1 MSAPVT
7 IEMSRI
13 DLKKQVLLAGASRAE
28 RADFERRLKRSRTL
42 TLTAAEDGAALI
54 GLLAAYQF
62 DAVLIKLSDA
72 PDTWAGLSYIREVM
86 SDLPLIGLLDAPDAR
101 LEGLAH
107 AEGIENFL
115 VAPFS
120 AERLRRVIASLGA
133 SEPEDDG
140 PPASLSLGE
149 VALKLH
155 ASLNLE
161 DVLQAAVNEVFRLTP
176 CIKVQVLVAEGERGG
191 RGYEAVLTAAGGAAL
206 TPLDPEDV
214 AAELAATPTAA
225 EPVIPVAD
233 NRLLV
238 QLRHGGIRVG
248 LGFIEYPRR
257 VKLKKRELTAMAH
270 LAEHLALALSNALQ
284 HTSTRRKRD
293 QVFLINEISRQIA
306 RSLDLDVVLSDIV
319 DHLRRYME
327 CDVVAIYTPTL
338 AGRDGK
344 NFYIASDLGGTTSVV
359 TAAIQGDSG
368 LIQETMRRGETV
380 LVRDLRHLS
389 GSHGH
394 SPKSRSKIASPIW
407 LNGVIE
413 GVLEFESV
421 RPDAFDV
428 DDKSIIEDLA
438 LQISVAI
445 RNTWLYRSAQAEHEY
460 LQTVLDVAE
469 DTAIISTDTEGIIV
483 TFSRGAEMM
492 FGYDD
497 REMTGKSVLPLFRGS
512 TANSTVRQFIAGKLP
527 SVSEADVRLR
537 RRHGDEFYASVT
549 MRPLQADRSEG
560 FLFVLMDVTERRAQQ
575 EILHRLSITDE
586 LTNLYNKRYYFTIL
600 PREIARAQRHG
611 SVFSLCYFD
620 LDGFKR
626 FNDERGHVAGDDL
639 LRFVGELTQQA
650 IRRQVDLPFRYGGDE
665 FVLILPETN
674 AEDARRVGERICE
687 TVRRQSDGDVT
698 VSFGIVE
705 YKGESPEELTVRAD
719 KMMYAAKRSGGD
731 RVITINS
738 GEWKFQS
745 GEFPFPSGEW
755 SDAVEE
761 NAETNPN
768 S

>member
-7 IEMSRI
+7 IEMSRL
-13 DLKKQVLLAGASRAE
+13 DLKKQVLLAGASPSE
-28 RADFERRLKRSRTL
+28 RADFERRLRRSRTL
-42 TLTAAEDGAALI
+42 TLTIAPDGAAII

-62 DAVLIKLSDA
+62 DAVLMKLSDLEDA
-72 PDTWAGLSYIREVM
+72 WSGLAYIHEVM
-86 SDLPLIGLLDAPDAR
+86 SDLRIIGLLDVSDPALEAR
-101 LEGLAH
+101 AVEA
-107 AEGIENFL
+107 GIDEFL
-115 VAPFS
+115 FAPFT
-120 AERLRRVIASLGA
+120 AERLRRALSRTETDEAEETAAAPPSLT
-133 SEPEDDG
+133 
-140 PPASLSLGE
+140 LGE

-161 DVLQAAVNEVFRLTP
+161 DVLQAAVNEIFRLTP
-176 CIKVQVLVAEGERGG
+176 CIKIRILVAEVDRGVG
-191 RGYEAVLTAAGGAAL
+191 GYEAVLTASGGAAL
-206 TPLDPEDV
+206 SPLDPEGV
-214 AAELAATPTAA
+214 AAELAATPATG

-238 QLRHGGIRVG
+238 HLRHAGRRVG
-248 LGFIEYPRR
+248 LGLIEYPRR
-257 VKLKKRELTAMAH
+257 VKLKRMEMQAMAH
-270 LAEHLALALSNALQ
+270 LAEHLGLALANAAQ
-284 HTSTRRKRD
+284 HTATRRKRD

-306 RSLDLDVVLSDIV
+306 RSLDLDMVLADIV
-319 DHLRRYME
+319 DHLRRYTE

-344 NFYIASDLGGTTSVV
+344 NFHIASDLGGSTSVM
-359 TAAIQGDSG
+359 AASIQGDSG
-368 LIQETMRRGETV
+368 MIQETMRRGETI
-380 LVRDLRHLS
+380 LCRDLRHAP

-394 SPKSRSKIASPIW
+394 STQSRSKIASPIW

-421 RPDAFDV
+421 RPEAFDV
-428 DDKSIIEDLA
+428 GDKSIIEDLA

-445 RNTWLYRSAQAEHEY
+445 RNTRLYRSAQAEHEY

-469 DTAIISTDTEGIIV
+469 DTAIISTDREGTIV

-492 FGYDD
+492 FGHDD
-497 REMTGKSVLPLFRGS
+497 RELTGTSVLPLFKGS
-512 TANSTVRQFIAGKLP
+512 TAHATIRQFLAGKLP
-527 SVSEADVRLR
+527 SVSESDVRLR
-537 RRHGDEFYASVT
+537 RRNGDEFYASVT
-549 MRPLQADRSEG
+549 MRPLRADRSEG
-560 FLFVLMDVTERRAQQ
+560 FLFLLMDVTERRAQQ
-575 EILHRLSITDE
+575 ELLHRLSITDE

-611 SVFSLCYFD
+611 SSFALCYFD
-620 LDGFKR
+620 LDGFKHY
-626 FNDERGHVAGDDL
+626 NDERGHVAGDDL
-639 LRFVGELTQQA
+639 LRWVGDLTQQT

-674 AEDARRVGERICE
+674 AEDARLVGQRICN
-687 TVRRQSDGDVT
+687 TVREKSDGEVT

-719 KMMYAAKRSGGD
+719 RMMYAAKRSGGD

-745 GEFPFPSGEW
+745 GEIQFSSGEW
-755 SDAVEE
+755 SDIVEG
-761 NAETNPN
+761 
-768 S
+768 